1 MTPSPDKTPAPAK
14 LASTVL
20 LLRDGAQ
27 GLEVFMVVRHHEI
40 DFASGA
46 LVFPGG
52 KLAEGDG
59 SAEAL
64 ARCSGLE
71 GLAPEAAALR
81 IAAIREA
88 FEECGVL
95 LARECGSSRLVGAQR
110 LAALDRYRGPLDRGE
125 IGIGQMLHDEQ
136 LELAC
141 EELQPF
147 AHWITPTMMPKRFDT
162 LFFLALPPAE
172 QLAVHDGRE
181 AVDSV
186 WIRPADALAQADAG
200 TRTIIKPTRLNVERL
215 GFSSSVA
222 EAFAAARAQP
232 VVKVLPELVQSPS
245 GARLRIP
252 IEAGYRVS
260 EFEAGPP
267 PMKPK
272 S

>member
-1 MTPSPDKTPAPAK
+1 MTAPAAPAPAK

-27 GLEVFMVVRHHEI
+27 GLEGFMVVRHHES

-52 KLAEGDG
+52 KLAPGDG
-59 SAEAL
+59 EAEAL
-64 ARCSGLE
+64 AQCSGID

-81 IAAIREA
+81 VAAIREA

-95 LARECGSSRLVGAQR
+95 LARERGSARLVGAQR
-110 LAALDRYRGPLDRGE
+110 LAQLERYRGPLDRGE
-125 IGIGQMLHDEQ
+125 IGIAQMLRDEQ

-141 EELQPF
+141 EELLPF
-147 AHWITPTMMPKRFDT
+147 AHWITPVRMPKRFDT

-200 TRTIIKPTRLNVERL
+200 QRTIIPPTRLNIQRL
-215 GFSSSVA
+215 GFSRTVD
-222 EAFAAARAQP
+222 EAFSAARGRP
-232 VVKVLPELVQSPS
+232 VVTVFPELVRTP
-245 GARLRIP
+245 GGPRMRIP
-252 IEAGYRVS
+252 LEAGYGVT
-260 EFEAGPP
+260 EFLPGVPTPP
-267 PMKPK
+267 A
-272 S
+272 